1 MAGIFGIIM
10 TLIFQIPI
18 NAVIHTFTD
27 QPVYAYLPTLSAVVL
42 IILCV
47 LLTLIGGFIP
57 ARKASR
63 QDPVAALRSE

>member
-1 MAGIFGIIM
+1 MSKKR
-10 TLIFQIPI
+10 T
-18 NAVIHTFTD
+18 
-27 QPVYAYLPTLSAVVL
+27 SKVVK